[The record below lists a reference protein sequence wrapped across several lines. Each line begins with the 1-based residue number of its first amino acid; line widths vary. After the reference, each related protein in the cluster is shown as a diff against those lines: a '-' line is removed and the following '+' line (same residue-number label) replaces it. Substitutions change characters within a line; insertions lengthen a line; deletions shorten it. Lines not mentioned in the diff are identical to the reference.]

1 MLPQYHLTGQVL
13 TLEQGDC
20 IGMPVHLCCSAFPP
34 NHDSHPLLQHVMLF
48 LSQVEEDLPLLISV
62 SIPSAL
68 SHGFSLNFLQLMRL
82 LLEDSCSRR
91 ARFIP
96 TISFYWILLAQCF
109 FKVICSKG
117 MCKPAVLRMDPH
129 YGPTLVPRMAKPSS
143 GVAAGTPHT
152 PSKPSV
158 QVKSSASFTLAMI
171 MKIPLGGQTHRCFC

>member
-1 MLPQYHLTGQVL
+1 MSVRDGSAGHQCVLPQYHPTGQVL

-20 IGMPVHLCCSAFPP
+20 IGMPVHLRCSAFPP

-68 SHGFSLNFLQLMRL
+68 SHGFSLNFLHLMRL

-109 FKVICSKG
+109 FRVISSKG
-117 MCKPAVLRMDPH
+117 TCNQLFSGWTHIMDPH
-129 YGPTLVPRMAKPSS
+129 WSHIWPNQ
-143 GVAAGTPHT
+143 
-152 PSKPSV
+152 V
-158 QVKSSASFTLAMI
+158 QE
-171 MKIPLGGQTHRCFC
+171 